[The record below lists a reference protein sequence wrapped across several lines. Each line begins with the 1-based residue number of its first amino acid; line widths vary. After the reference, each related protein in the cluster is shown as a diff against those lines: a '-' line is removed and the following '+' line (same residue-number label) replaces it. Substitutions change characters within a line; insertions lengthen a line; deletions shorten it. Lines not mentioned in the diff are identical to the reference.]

1 LRQILFGARQMK
13 KIEQVLANL
22 ILELRTLIARTAYK
36 ISGFLTYLEMSLR
49 IKAVT
54 NNYND
59 NTKQKSKSSKRDK
72 YKRS

>member
-1 LRQILFGARQMK
+1 LRQILFEVRQMK
-13 KIEQVLANL
+13 KIKQVLANL
-22 ILELRTLIARTAYK
+22 ILELRTLIARAAYK
-36 ISGFLTYLEMSLR
+36 ISGFLTCLEMSLR

-54 NNYND
+54 SNYDD